1 VFLPLAVTVLA
12 NIGTFA
18 FFGAM
23 HLIAEIDSRGE
34 DAAKFWSVRFHTHHS
49 SRVFIKVKN
58 NLKP

>member
-1 VFLPLAVTVLA
+1 VFLPLVVTVLA
-12 NIGTFA
+12 LICTFA

-23 HLIAEIDSRGE
+23 NLVAEIDARGK